1 VWRTGGEV
9 MEVREITT
17 AIVQEI
23 TKRDARI
30 YELELVL
37 SRIYANAA
45 ESPESPEWIRH
56 QTEIVLNDV
65 SIDTQEV

>member
-1 VWRTGGEV
+1 MT
-9 MEVREITT
+9 EVREITR

-37 SRIYANAA
+37 SRIHANAA
-45 ESPESPEWIRH
+45 ESPEWIRNH
-56 QTEIVLNDV
+56 INRCL
-65 SIDTQEV
+65 QENNR

>member
-1 VWRTGGEV
+1 

-45 ESPESPEWIRH
+45 ESPEWIRH